1 MMYKMVKKKKLFFGG
16 VVDVFVQSNGVFE
29 MMLLHG
35 GGDVG
40 AQRVG
45 ANYEEFVAS
54 FLTVNVSCECERW

>member
-1 MMYKMVKKKKLFFGG
+1 MMHKMEKRTVFGG

-45 ANYEEFVAS
+45 ANYAEFVAS
-54 FLTVNVSCECERW
+54 F